1 MSKTREELRADRLLW
16 WGVGVFVVGRIVD
29 LIWHATHPEFETAAD
44 QLQAHSVVWPGALLM
59 IVAAARA
66 SASEHR
72 NGGYLLV
79 LSAGLAYGA
88 VAVWHFYEHSQGR
101 DPDLPHLLLLV
112 TNIAMFLGAGWVW
125 LTARRARRAAPT
137 NLRSRPISPSDTL

>member
-1 MSKTREELRADRLLW
+1 MRQGLVSEAGDARRTNRLLW
-16 WGVGVFVVGRIVD
+16 WGVGVFAVGRIVD

-44 QLQAHSVVWPGALLM
+44 QLQAHSVVWLGALLM

-66 SASEHR
+66 FASGNR

-79 LSAGLAYGA
+79 LLAGLAYGA
-88 VAVWHFYEHSQGR
+88 VAVWHFYEHSQHR
-101 DPDLPHLLLLV
+101 DPDLLHLLLFV

-125 LTARRARRAAPT
+125 LAARRHGERHRANSRFPAP
-137 NLRSRPISPSDTL
+137 